1 MPRKNSSKARKYW
14 DVIVIGA
21 GASGLMAAI
30 TAAKADASVLVLNH
44 HSVPGKKIL
53 STGNGKCNF
62 TNSRQDASCY
72 RSDDP
77 EVVAEAF
84 AKFSFE
90 DTIAFFE
97 KIGVYAKERDGY
109 YYPLSGQASTIRES
123 LLAEAEHEGVEIQND
138 IDISDVTVEDGVF
151 HIALRSDEFDTRQ
164 CILATGGKSAPKT
177 GSDGSG
183 YLFAMGLGHSVK
195 NPLPALVPLTS
206 KEKWLRRTAGV
217 RCDGSVTLIV
227 EEEEVASDRGELQF
241 TEEAVS
247 GIPVFQVSRYA
258 SIALA
263 EHKRVEARLDFF
275 PDREREELSG
285 FLLGLADRLGSYMS
299 WYQILCGLCNQKLA
313 AMLCDRLD
321 LAFAPAH
328 QYSRESGKEQAA
340 QIAVL
345 LKETVLPISGTSSM
359 EHAQTTCGG
368 VPLREIDSNMQ
379 SKLVPGLYF
388 AGEIL
393 NVDGICGGYN
403 LQWAWT
409 SGYLAGRHAAGRG
422 E

>member
-1 MPRKNSSKARKYW
+1 
-14 DVIVIGA
+14 
-21 GASGLMAAI
+21 MAAI
-30 TAAKADASVLVLNH
+30 TAAGEGASVLVLNH

-62 TNSRQDASCY
+62 TNSLQEASCY

-77 EVVAEAF
+77 ALLDAAF
-84 AKFSFE
+84 AQFSFA

-97 KIGVYAKERDGY
+97 EIGVYAKERDGY

-123 LLAEAEHEGVEIQND
+123 LLEEAEHKGVEIQND
-138 IDISDVTVEDGVF
+138 IDILDISAENGVF
-151 HIALRSDEFDTRQ
+151 HISMRSDNFDTRK

-183 YLFAMGLGHSVK
+183 YLYAMGLGHSVK

-206 KEKWLRRTAGV
+206 KERWLRRTAGV
-217 RCDGSVTLIV
+217 RCDGSVTLLV
-227 EEEEVASDRGELQF
+227 EGETAAFDRGELQF
-241 TEEAVS
+241 TEDSIS
-247 GIPVFQVSRYA
+247 GIPVFQVSRFA

-263 EHKRVEARLDFF
+263 EHKRVEAQLDFF
-275 PDREREELSG
+275 PDRDEEELSA
-285 FLLGLADRLGSYMS
+285 FLLGLADRLGSYKS

-313 AMLCDRLD
+313 SMFCDRLE

-328 QYSRESGKEQAA
+328 QYSRETGQVQAS
-340 QIAVL
+340 QIAAL
-345 LKETVLPISGTSSM
+345 LKGTVLPISGTSSM

-368 VPLREIDSNMQ
+368 VTLQEIGPDMQ

-409 SGYLAGRHAAGRG
+409 SGYLAGHHAAERS